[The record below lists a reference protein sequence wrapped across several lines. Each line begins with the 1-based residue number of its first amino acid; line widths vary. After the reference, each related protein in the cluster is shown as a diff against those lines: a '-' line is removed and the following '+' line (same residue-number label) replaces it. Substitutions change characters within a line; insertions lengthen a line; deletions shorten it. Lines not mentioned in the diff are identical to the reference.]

1 MRKTIRSISTVVFV
15 ALDVAGLWGFIA
27 SSLWPVIELIGYTYI
42 SSGLLRAFYVWLMVF
57 ATGSALLL
65 NWPWITRWW
74 TAARRAQEAARL
86 KEIRTFPGL
95 AEELRHARAKIRN
108 HLASGMR
115 HVSVDSEVSSMWVK
129 LKSLGIN
136 CPPSP
141 FATDTDTEKAHRR
154 WGVFLKQ
161 YCADGRIRTP

>member
-1 MRKTIRSISTVVFV
+1 MV
-15 ALDVAGLWGFIA
+15 
-27 SSLWPVIELIGYTYI
+27 ELIGYTYI
-42 SSGLLRAFYVWLMVF
+42 SPGLLRAFYIWLMVF

-74 TAARRAQEAARL
+74 TAERRAQEAARL
-86 KEIRTFPGL
+86 KEIRTFRGL

-115 HVSVDSEVSSMWVK
+115 QVSVDSEISSMWIK

-141 FATDTDTEKAHRR
+141 FATDNDTEKALRR
-154 WGVFLKQ
+154 WGFFLNNIVPMAEFGHLDQARELESRVEGKLHSRQ
-161 YCADGRIRTP
+161 GDGTVG